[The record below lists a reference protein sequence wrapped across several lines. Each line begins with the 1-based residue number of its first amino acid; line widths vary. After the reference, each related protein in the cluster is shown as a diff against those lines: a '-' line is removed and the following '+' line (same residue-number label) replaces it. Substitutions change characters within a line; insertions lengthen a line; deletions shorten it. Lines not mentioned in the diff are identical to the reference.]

1 MNAQEK
7 GLPAPHSAD
16 CRVDFLDVKAA
27 ILNRLDG
34 AGDLHQLACV
44 LLWIGDRAISG
55 VFIDSWF
62 PS

>member
-27 ILNRLDG
+27 ILNG
-34 AGDLHQLACV
+34 STV
-44 LLWIGDRAISG
+44 LAISISLRAAALDRRPG
-55 VFIDSWF
+55 DQWRIH
-62 PS
+62 